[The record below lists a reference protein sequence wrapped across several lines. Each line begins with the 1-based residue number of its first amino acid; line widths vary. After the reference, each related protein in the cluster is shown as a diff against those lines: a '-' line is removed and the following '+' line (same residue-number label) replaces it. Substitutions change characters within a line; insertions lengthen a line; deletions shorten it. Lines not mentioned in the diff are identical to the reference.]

1 MFPIIL
7 WFTSLLIA
15 DSFQLK
21 GEKKY
26 LNLPI
31 KNKMKLS
38 MTTDIQDL
46 NTIYSS
52 KDYFLKDSYNDVI
65 KNIMDEKIDKIFV
78 SEKSN
83 QAIEVFKDDIL
94 NSNIFHHYHMV
105 TINKV
110 ILPNLLDKALEKNV
124 YISFVDFTP
133 PLISWFQGLAS
144 NLGQFLQIA
153 FPIYI
158 AIIIISGIVNL
169 SNSGNSMGGNKKG
182 GNNLN
187 MFGGV
192 SNMDNKIIDKNSL
205 TNISLKEWIGNP
217 EVMEEVRDVISYLS
231 KKEEYKKIGAEMPKG
246 ILLEGPPGTGKT
258 LLAKAIAY
266 ETNSAFF
273 SISGSEFVEVFVGVG
288 ASKVRK
294 LFESARENAPSI
306 IFIDEIDAIGKQRGN
321 SASSSNG
328 ANDERE
334 QTLNQI
340 LYEMDGFNNND
351 NIIVMGATNRK
362 DILDQAL
369 LRPGRF
375 DRIIRIPLP
384 DKDSREK
391 IIEFYLNNKKKE
403 MHIDMNGI
411 ADLTSGFSGAQLKNL
426 INEAA
431 ILSVRNNYTM
441 IKENYIYDSF
451 EKTVVGLLRNNL
463 KTDNETINRV
473 TIHEIGHALLV
484 LKFKEYFDFKK
495 VSIQSTYNGAGGY
508 TLFTEKP
515 EIKNEGLYTKDIL
528 KKRLIIAMGGK
539 AAESIYYGDEFVS
552 LGATQD
558 LNQANKLAK
567 QMICNYGMGEKLNV
581 FYKDQEENVFS
592 GNSYSEETKTLIDN
606 ESLDLVRE
614 AYKEAKNILSNNTEY
629 FQFLCNLLKNQTTIS
644 SKELPYLYL
653 F

>member
-1 MFPIIL
+1 M
-7 WFTSLLIA
+7 SQ
-15 DSFQLK
+15 SFQINGL
-21 GEKKY
+21 KKY
-26 LNLPI
+26 LNFPI
-31 KNKMKLS
+31 KNKLNKMKIS
-38 MTTDIQDL
+38 MTNDIQDL

-65 KNIMDEKIDKIFV
+65 KNIMDEKVDKIFI

-94 NSNIFHHYHMV
+94 NSNIFHHYHTV
-105 TINKV
+105 TVNKV

-158 AIIIISGIVNL
+158 AIVIISGIVNL
-169 SNSGNSMGGNKKG
+169 SNNGDGNKKG

-187 MFGGV
+187 LFGGN
-192 SNMDNKIIDKNSL
+192 NMDNKIVDKDSL
-205 TNISLKEWIGNP
+205 TNSSLNEWIGSP
-217 EVMEEVRDVISYLS
+217 EVIEEVRDVISYLS

-258 LLAKAIAY
+258 LLAKAIAF

-294 LFESARENAPSI
+294 LFESARDNAPSI

-340 LYEMDGFNNND
+340 LYEMDGFNKND
-351 NIIVMGATNRK
+351 DIIVMGATNRK
-362 DILDQAL
+362 DVLDQAL

-391 IIEFYLNNKKKE
+391 ILEFYLNNKKKE
-403 MHIDMNGI
+403 ITIDIDAI
-411 ADLTSGFSGAQLKNL
+411 ADLTNGFSGAQLKNL

-431 ILSVRNNYTM
+431 ILSVRNNYTV
-441 IKENYIYDSF
+441 IKENFIYDSF
-451 EKTVVGLLRNNL
+451 EKSAVGLLRNNL
-463 KTDNETINRV
+463 KTDNDTISRV
-473 TIHEIGHALLV
+473 TIHEIGHTLLV

-515 EIKNEGLYTKDIL
+515 SIKNEGLYTKDIL

-567 QMICNYGMGEKLNV
+567 QMICNYGMGDKLQV
-581 FYKDQEENVFS
+581 FYKDPEENPFS
-592 GNSYSEETKTLIDN
+592 DNTYSEETKTLIDV
-606 ESLDLVRE
+606 ETLDLVKE
-614 AYKEAKNILSNNTEY
+614 AYIEAKNILSNNTEY
-629 FQFLCNLLKNQTTIS
+629 FIFLCDLLKNQTTIS
-644 SKELPYLYL
+644 NKELPYLYL